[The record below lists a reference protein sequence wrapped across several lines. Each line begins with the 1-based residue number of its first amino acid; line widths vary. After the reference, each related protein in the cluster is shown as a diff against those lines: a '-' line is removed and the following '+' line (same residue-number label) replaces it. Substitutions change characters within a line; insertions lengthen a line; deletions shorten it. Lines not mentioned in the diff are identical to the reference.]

1 MEQYRGK
8 LAMGNFVTFAYK
20 PDYWYYKPYG
30 FMGLRVLW
38 EHGTRG
44 HYIYLSACRLHESIL
59 QKKGRPAVPML
70 GLLSTTI
77 IIKKKAYIEFN
88 LEYIKLTPI
97 PRELHNAFIHHL
109 NLYKFQSSEKHMY
122 QLAGAMHHLTS
133 EAQYQVEPKIL
144 ENC

>member
-1 MEQYRGK
+1 
-8 LAMGNFVTFAYK
+8 
-20 PDYWYYKPYG
+20 
-30 FMGLRVLW
+30 MGLRVLW
-38 EHGTRG
+38 DYGTRG
-44 HYIYLSACRLHESIL
+44 HYIYHSACRLDESIL

-97 PRELHNAFIHHL
+97 PRVLHNAFIHHL

>member
-1 MEQYRGK
+1 
-8 LAMGNFVTFAYK
+8 
-20 PDYWYYKPYG
+20 
-30 FMGLRVLW
+30 MGLRVLW
-38 EHGTRG
+38 DHGTRG
-44 HYIYLSACRLHESIL
+44 HYIYHSACRLHESIL
-59 QKKGRPAVPML
+59 QKKRSPSVSNVG
-70 GLLSTTI
+70 I
-77 IIKKKAYIEFN
+77 IIYYHNNQKKKAYIEFN

-97 PRELHNAFIHHL
+97 PRVLHNAFIHHL